1 LALKH
6 QKNLNKI
13 VDRHDFDVSASYALH
28 MALEKSSNKEVI
40 QLATEISKD
49 YVQAKSKKFKQMSA
63 SGKKRATLPVDMP
76 DSGSR
81 QSIIRTKKDKEDPS
95 GSQMKGQNITVYSSG
110 NKGSVFP
117 ELKKNDD
124 EGLIDMLKQKKHE
137 KKSLYMDKN
146 NELLNTILNNKEV
159 LDKELFKVFDNP
171 KIVSRFI
178 NIMIAPKQIAKD
190 DKINKIL
197 NKRSEVITPSGS
209 PSKTFSE
216 KIYEQTKRSSS
227 ILMFLMNKVNINNIT
242 TACDDFLENFMGSI
256 KHLAENNAVENEAAF
271 ILVLEYLI
279 MLEPKFTLAKLLT
292 PSFFSFLVSKLEYPT
307 VQNFLLNLLSLD
319 DRFFSFKNELKSI
332 IYSKLGNFDF
342 LLKLLQST
350 IENTPVEYESKP
362 LYSKGKG
369 ELLTI
374 NINNKDIYDSDLSD
388 PADSEAS
395 HFMCTEEPRYGRF
408 INFY

>member
-1 LALKH
+1 
-6 QKNLNKI
+6 
-13 VDRHDFDVSASYALH
+13 

-49 YVQAKSKKFKQMSA
+49 YMHAKSKKFKHMSA
-63 SGKKRATLPVDMP
+63 SEKRRATLPMDMP
-76 DSGSR
+76 DGDSGR
-81 QSIIRTKKDKEDPS
+81 SIIRTKKDKEDPS
-95 GSQMKGQNITVYSSG
+95 GSQVKGQNITVESSK
-110 NKGSVFP
+110 NKGSVLP
-117 ELKKNDD
+117 EPKKNDD

-137 KKSLYMDKN
+137 KKGLYIDKN

-197 NKRSEVITPSGS
+197 NKRSEANTPSGS
-209 PSKTFSE
+209 PSKTFSQ
-216 KIYEQTKRSSS
+216 KINEQTKRSSS

-279 MLEPKFTLAKLLT
+279 MLEPKFTLAILLT
-292 PSFFSFLVSKLEYPT
+292 PSFFSFLVSKLESPN

-319 DRFFSFKNELKSI
+319 DRFFSFKKELKSI
-332 IYSKLGNFDF
+332 IYSKIGNFDF
-342 LLKLLQST
+342 LLKLLQSA
-350 IENTPVEYESKP
+350 IENTSVEYESKP
-362 LYSKGKG
+362 LHSKGK
-369 ELLTI
+369 EDLLTSKM
-374 NINNKDIYDSDLSD
+374 NNKDIYDSDLSD
-388 PADSEAS
+388 RADSVAS
-395 HFMCTEEPRYGRF
+395 YFMCTEEPRSGRF
-408 INFY
+408 MNFY